1 MTGTALIA
9 RLEDRRKSGGG
20 LREVQL
26 WPDMIETV
34 TGGHLETRIALDHVR
49 HVRIS
54 VEPAGREAQVVCRVR
69 GQGVTLAFGSLTRQG
84 VSKWTNNAVHYR
96 AFLIALLERVKDRTD
111 VRFLDG
117 PSLWSRLKIC
127 GIAMLVA
134 LSGLAFTIWMWA
146 DRGNPLMALAGLAV
160 LGAGAYAAWVF
171 RPRKARR
178 FDPDQ
183 MIVSLRA
190 QAARSLAPQNVTP
203 ESA

>member
-1 MTGTALIA
+1 MTDDALIA
-9 RLEDRRKSGGG
+9 RLQDRRKAASAA
-20 LREVQL
+20 REVRL

-34 TGGHLETRIALDHVR
+34 TGGRLETRIALDHVR

-69 GQGVTLAFGSLTRQG
+69 GQGVTLSFGSLTRQG
-84 VSKWTNNAVHYR
+84 VSKWTNNAANYR
-96 AFLIALLERVKDRTD
+96 TFLIAVLEAVKDRTD

-117 PSLWSRLKIC
+117 PSLWSRLKIS
-127 GIAMLVA
+127 GIAALAA
-134 LSGLAFTIWMWA
+134 LSGLGFMVWMWA

-160 LGAGAYAAWVF
+160 LAAGAYGAWVF

-178 FDPDQ
+178 FDPGQ
-183 MIVSLRA
+183 MIASLRA
-190 QAARSLAPQNVTP
+190 QAARSVTP